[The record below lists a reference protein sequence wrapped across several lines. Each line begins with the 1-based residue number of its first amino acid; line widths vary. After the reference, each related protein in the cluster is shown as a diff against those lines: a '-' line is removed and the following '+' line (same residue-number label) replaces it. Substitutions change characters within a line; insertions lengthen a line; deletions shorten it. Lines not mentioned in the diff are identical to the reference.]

1 MSSDF
6 IPPTPAHGKLEKT
19 GTAFVYTPN
28 ADFSGVDNF
37 TYKITDGRGGTA
49 VGNVAV
55 TVKSIPIPPPTNK
68 PPTAAADSVSTA
80 QNKAITITFAD
91 LLKNDS
97 DPDGDTLSVSSD
109 FTIPAHGRL
118 DKTATGFV
126 YTPNAGYAGADSFTY
141 TISDGRGASAKA
153 AVNIVVVS
161 PYIPPVNPPVTGGT
175 YYENTPP
182 TAADDSFSVSKGATL
197 NFKDADLLRND
208 KDADGNSITIQ
219 SFTQPSHGT
228 LIKTADGSF
237 SYTPAQN
244 YVGQDS
250 FSYTISDGTSTGTA
264 KVSISVLGSA
274 GPEAND
280 DAVIADGVTV
290 IEAKTL
296 LSNDVGINS
305 WDRLTISRFTQPSHG
320 ILVDNGDETFAY
332 TPASGYTGSDSF
344 TYAVSDGRGGT
355 DTATVNIT
363 VNTPYTPTTP
373 DPPTPPD
380 PPTGANQ
387 PPAAA
392 DDRFNITKD
401 TSMVLKPA
409 DLLGNDSDPNKDPIS
424 ITGIEQP
431 YDGKLTDNQDGTA
444 TYTPNSGFIGED
456 SFAYTISDG
465 RGGTAVGVVYVN
477 VTSSKEPN
485 PAENKAPVAAD
496 DIFATKQNTSLLI
509 IKDTLLKNDSDPN
522 GDTLSVSD
530 MSQPSH
536 GKLANN
542 GTTLTY
548 TPDNGFIGKDSFIYA
563 IFDGKGSTASATVNI
578 FINSVTDKTN
588 SPDAVDDTV
597 TTSQNVVLT
606 ISGQSLMSNDKDPL
620 GNPLTIIG
628 YTQTFNG
635 SIADKGNSTY
645 LYTPKTGFSGTD
657 MFSYTVSNGK
667 GGTDTAWVKITVA
680 SSSTRSADNVRRS
693 AEPTKVEATASDIQ
707 KTAVSSDTSALNNS
721 QTSDIVAPVN
731 GSLTIEPI
739 VIQTVSDDRSAN
751 VVKDGTPYQK
761 ETYTA
766 VSGQKVFDAKA
777 DKNYQEWIRTAVY
790 DRSDILAANYGGGD
804 NAEIIRYQAYFKA
817 KEDHNP
823 GLWRDRDTSQSSEIT
838 TQESSK
844 SDSRLVVKKEAGDQ
858 NADETGNRSL
868 KSDAQN
874 ALPPLEIIDTLSQP
888 GDMAMGFAD
897 QIHKASGCF
906 DTERMDFL
914 SRLGT

>member
-1 MSSDF
+1 
-6 IPPTPAHGKLEKT
+6 
-19 GTAFVYTPN
+19 
-28 ADFSGVDNF
+28 
-37 TYKITDGRGGTA
+37 
-49 VGNVAV
+49 
-55 TVKSIPIPPPTNK
+55 
-68 PPTAAADSVSTA
+68 
-80 QNKAITITFAD
+80 
-91 LLKNDS
+91 
-97 DPDGDTLSVSSD
+97 
-109 FTIPAHGRL
+109 
-118 DKTATGFV
+118 
-126 YTPNAGYAGADSFTY
+126 
-141 TISDGRGASAKA
+141 
-153 AVNIVVVS
+153 
-161 PYIPPVNPPVTGGT
+161 
-175 YYENTPP
+175 
-182 TAADDSFSVSKGATL
+182 L

-208 KDADGNSITIQ
+208 TDADGNSITIQ

-250 FSYTISDGTSTGTA
+250 FSYTISDGSATGTA
-264 KVSISVLGSA
+264 KVNINVLGSLS
-274 GPEAND
+274 PEAND

-290 IEAKTL
+290 IEAETL

-320 ILVDNGDETFAY
+320 TLVENSDETFTY

-344 TYAVSDGRGGT
+344 TYSVSDGKGGT

-363 VNTPYTPTTP
+363 VNKPYTPTTP
-373 DPPTPPD
+373 DT
-380 PPTGANQ
+380 PTGTNQ

-392 DDRFNITKD
+392 DDRFTITKD

-409 DLLGNDSDPNKDPIS
+409 DLLGNDSDPNNDPIS

-431 YDGKLTDNQDGTA
+431 YDGKLTDNNDGTA

-477 VTSSKEPN
+477 VTLSKDIPT
-485 PAENKAPVAAD
+485 PTENKAPVAAD

-548 TPDNGFIGKDSFIYA
+548 TPDNGFIGKDSFIYV
-563 IFDGKGSTASATVNI
+563 ISDGKGSTANATVNI

-597 TTSQNVVLT
+597 TTSQNVPLT
-606 ISGQSLMSNDKDPL
+606 ITGQSLMSNDKDPL

-635 SIADKGNSTY
+635 SIADKGNGNY
-645 LYTPKTGFSGTD
+645 LYTPKEGSSGTD

-680 SSSTRSADNVRRS
+680 SSSTRSADSVRRS
-693 AEPTKVEATASDIQ
+693 AEPKVEALSVKASDIQ
-707 KTAVSSDTSALNNS
+707 KTAVSSDMSAPNNS
-721 QTSDIVAPVN
+721 QTPDIVAPAY

-766 VSGQKVFDAKA
+766 VSGQKVFDVKA

-790 DRSDILAANYGGGD
+790 DRGDILAANYGGGD

-817 KEDHNP
+817 REDNNS
-823 GLWRDRDTSQSSEIT
+823 GLWRDRDTSQSSDSG
-838 TQESSK
+838 TQESSSK
-844 SDSRLVVKKEAGDQ
+844 SDSGLVVKKEAGDQ

-868 KSDAQN
+868 KSDTKN
-874 ALPPLEIIDTLSQP
+874 TVLPLEIVDTLSQR

-897 QIHKASGCF
+897 QIYKASGGF

-914 SRLGT
+914 SRLGVMA